1 LQTGMVI
8 TPSMRNAARRI
19 RQGIELIAVP
29 TVSIAA
35 YIVIKEQKRAKAAE
49 AAQKGPVKS

>member
-1 LQTGMVI
+1 MVI

-35 YIVIKEQKRAKAAE
+35 YIVIKEQKRARAEE
-49 AAQKGPVKS
+49 AAQKAPAKA

>member
-1 LQTGMVI
+1 MTI
-8 TPSMRNAARRI
+8 SPAMRSTARRI

-29 TVSIAA
+29 TAAIVA

-49 AAQKGPVKS
+49 TSQSVPEGS